1 MYLVNFLDSLS
12 SSDTI
17 FYILI
22 FLLTVISLV
31 LVFLIYSQNKEMS
44 KQLKEKSLFADEDL
58 PKQEDTTSTVLEV
71 ENLVPAKPEV
81 VPVTDMEIPNL
92 LELTQSFNTISETDE
107 LQSITRELET
117 LPRERTIK
125 MTPYEAE
132 QEETAIISY
141 DELIKHS
148 EEKNTNV
155 SSNEN
160 VLLEEKGEKD
170 SKSELVVENKKIES
184 LEDKVIIN
192 EEYNHE
198 ENYLSSLKTLLNM
211 LKE

>member
-12 SSDTI
+12 TSDTI

-22 FLLTVISLV
+22 FLLTVISLI

-71 ENLVPAKPEV
+71 ENLVPAKPEI

-92 LELTQSFNTISETDE
+92 LELTQSFNTVSETDE

-117 LPRERTIK
+117 LPREKTIK

-155 SSNEN
+155 SYEN
-160 VLLEEKGEKD
+160 MLLEEK
-170 SKSELVVENKKIES
+170 SHKSELVGENKKVES
-184 LEDKVIIN
+184 SEDKVIIN
-192 EEYNHE
+192 EKYDHE

>member
-12 SSDTI
+12 TSDTI

-22 FLLTVISLV
+22 FLLTVISLI

-92 LELTQSFNTISETDE
+92 LELTQSFNTVSETDE

-117 LPRERTIK
+117 LPREKTIK

-155 SSNEN
+155 SYEN
-160 VLLEEKGEKD
+160 MLLEEK
-170 SKSELVVENKKIES
+170 SHKSELVGENKKVES
-184 LEDKVIIN
+184 SEDKVIIN
-192 EEYNHE
+192 EKYDHE